1 MRRLLLLAA
10 AVLASAM
17 ASQGRAQTPAA
28 DFPARDPIRLIVCAP
43 AGSTVDLTARLW
55 AEALKDRL
63 GATILVEPR
72 PGGAG
77 VIGAQAVA
85 QARPDGHTLGVCF
98 PGPFTMRP
106 HLSPTPGF
114 DPLGDLR
121 VVAILMTAPFV
132 FAADA
137 NVARDLP
144 GLLAAARARDLSY
157 ASVGNGSL
165 AHLGMEL
172 FLARTGVRMVHVP
185 YRGSPEAITDMLG
198 GRVAAFITPLSAV
211 QGHIAEGKLAA
222 LFTTGPARLRQL
234 PDVPTARQVDLPDLQ
249 VVTWH
254 GLFAPAATPGPI
266 IEKLSAAV
274 LAAAQDDAR
283 LREGLARAGSDLAT
297 LTPDQAAAMI
307 RTESNVWATV
317 IRAAGI
323 KAD

>member
-1 MRRLLLLAA
+1 MRRFAFLAALLA
-10 AVLASAM
+10 LAMPAT
-17 ASQGRAQTPAA
+17 AQDWPGRE
-28 DFPARDPIRLIVCAP
+28 PIRLIVCAP

-55 AEALKDRL
+55 AEALKERL
-63 GATILVEPR
+63 SATIVVEPR

-85 QARPDGHTLGVCF
+85 QARADGNTLGVCF

-106 HLSPTPGF
+106 HLAPTPGF
-114 DPLGDLR
+114 DPLSDLR
-121 VVAILMTAPFV
+121 AIAILMTAPFV

-144 GLLAAARARDLSY
+144 GLLGAARARDLSY

-172 FLARTGVRMVHVP
+172 FLARTGVKMVHVP
-185 YRGSPEAITDMLG
+185 YRGSPEAIADLLG

-211 QGHIAEGKLAA
+211 QGHVAEGKLAA
-222 LFTTGPARLRQL
+222 LFTTGERRMPQL
-234 PDVPTARQVDLPDLQ
+234 PNVPTAREANLPDLE

-254 GLFAPAATPGPI
+254 GLFAPAATPAPI
-266 IEKLSAAV
+266 VAKLSAAV
-274 LAAAQDDAR
+274 LAAAAEDAR
-283 LREGLARAGSDLAT
+283 LKEGLARAGSDLAM
-297 LTPDQAAAMI
+297 LTPDHAAAMI
-307 RTESNVWATV
+307 RAESNTWGIV

-323 KAD
+323 RAD

>member
-1 MRRLLLLAA
+1 MRRLLFVAA
-10 AVLASAM
+10 LTLFAVRPALIH
-17 ASQGRAQTPAA
+17 AQ
-28 DFPARDPIRLIVCAP
+28 DFPGRDPIRLIVCAP

-63 GATILVEPR
+63 PATILVEPR
-72 PGGAG
+72 PGGGG

-106 HLSPTPGF
+106 HLQPTPGF
-114 DPLGDLR
+114 DPQADLKA
-121 VVAILMTAPFV
+121 VAILMTAPFV
-132 FAADA
+132 FAVDA

-144 GLLAAARARDLSY
+144 GFLAAAKARDLSY

-172 FLARTGVRMVHVP
+172 FLARTGVKMVHVP
-185 YRGSPEAITDMLG
+185 YRGSPEAITDLLG

-211 QGHIAEGKLAA
+211 QGQIAEGKLAP
-222 LFTTGPARLRQL
+222 LFTTGPTRMPQL
-234 PDVPTARQVDLPDLQ
+234 PNVPTAREAGLPDLE

-254 GLFAPAATPGPI
+254 GLFAPAATPAPVI
-266 IEKLSAAV
+266 ARLSAAV
-274 LAAAQDDAR
+274 LDAARGDAR
-283 LREGLARAGSDLAT
+283 LKEGLARAGSDLAP
-297 LTPDQAAAMI
+297 LTPEQAAALI
-307 RTESNVWATV
+307 KAESDTWAGV

-323 KAD
+323 KAE

>member
-1 MRRLLLLAA
+1 LRIGRFLLLAG
-10 AVLASAM
+10 LM
-17 ASQGRAQTPAA
+17 LLGLPAA
-28 DFPARDPIRLIVCAP
+28 AQDWPGREPIRLIVCAP

-55 AEALKDRL
+55 AEALKERL
-63 GATILVEPR
+63 SATILVEPR

-85 QARPDGHTLGVCF
+85 RAAADGHTLGVCF

-106 HLSPTPGF
+106 HLAPTAGF
-114 DPLGDLR
+114 DPLSDLTA
-121 VVAILMTAPFV
+121 VAILMTAPFV

-137 NVARDLP
+137 GVARDLP

-211 QGHIAEGKLAA
+211 QGHVSEGRLAA
-222 LFTTGPARLRQL
+222 LFTTGPRRLPQL
-234 PDVPTARQVDLPDLQ
+234 PDVPTAREVNLPDLE

-254 GLFAPAATPGPI
+254 GLFAPAATPAPI
-266 IEKLSAAV
+266 VARLSAAV
-274 LAAAQDDAR
+274 LAAAAEDAR
-283 LREGLARAGSDLAT
+283 LQEGLARAGSEPAR
-297 LTPDQAAAMI
+297 LTPDQAAALI
-307 RTESNVWATV
+307 RAESNTWGIV

-323 KAD
+323 RAD